1 MSIQECICPRC
12 GGPVEGEGLCGRCRG
27 SSTTWVT
34 FDPRVTSVHC
44 PSCNSQK
51 NGSTWT
57 DTERGRD
64 EIGPEIVRAA
74 VHFHPDIRSSSISM
88 VIRDRTLNRSYAEV
102 SVAGMLYGQEVHA
115 NAVIEIV
122 WQKEQCNR
130 CNRISGSYYE
140 GLVQVRAQNRK
151 LLPHESLL
159 AQQIAT
165 EVENGMQAGGDR
177 LSYISEMEETRE
189 GLDIT
194 IGSQQIG
201 LAISQAVVQRLGG
214 RYSTHPKLIGE
225 KAGKKLFRI
234 TYSVRLP
241 RYIRG
246 DVVRIGR
253 SYGQIMQI
261 EGQYIRYLDLANG
274 QARSAKEEDFGLL
287 IGNVRDAADALIAY
301 VDGDVLG
308 IIDPGSGVTRE
319 CAVGPWRTA
328 APGQHIRVL
337 KDQDTMILVG

>member
-1 MSIQECICPRC
+1 MTIQDCICPRC

-44 PSCNSQK
+44 PTCNSQK

-74 VHFHPDIRSSSISM
+74 VHFHPDVKFPAISI

-102 SVAGMLYGQEVHA
+102 HVRGLLYGQNVEA
-115 NAVIEIV
+115 DAIIEIA

-140 GLVQVRAQNRK
+140 GLVQVRAQGRK
-151 LLPHESLL
+151 LLPHEVIM

-165 EVENGMQAGGDR
+165 EVEDGMQAGGDR

-214 RYSTHPKLIGE
+214 RYTTHPKLIGE
-225 KAGKKLFRI
+225 KAGKKLFRV

-246 DVVRIGR
+246 DVVRIGKG
-253 SYGQIMQI
+253 YGQIMQV
-261 EGQYIRYLDLANG
+261 EGQYIRYFDLANG

-287 IGNVRDAADALIAY
+287 IGNVRDAAEALIAY

-308 IIDPGSGVTRE
+308 LIDPGSGITRE
-319 CAVGPWRTA
+319 CPVGPWRTA
-328 APGQHIRVL
+328 EPGQHIRVL
-337 KDQDTMILVG
+337 KDQDTMIPVG

>member
-1 MSIQECICPRC
+1 MNIQDVICPRC

-34 FDPRVTSVHC
+34 FDPRVISVHC

-64 EIGPEIVRAA
+64 EIGPELVRMA
-74 VHFHPDIRSSSISM
+74 VHFHPDVKSPSIAM
-88 VIRDRTLNRSYAEV
+88 TIRDRTLNRSFAEV
-102 SVAGMLYGQEVHA
+102 TATGILYGQKKETTGI
-115 NAVIEIV
+115 IEIA

-140 GLVQVRAQNRK
+140 GLVQVRAQGRK
-151 LLPHESLL
+151 LMPHESLT
-159 AQQIAT
+159 AQQIAS
-165 EVENGMQAGGDR
+165 EVEDGMQAGGDR

-201 LAISQAVVQRLGG
+201 LAISQAIVQRLGG
-214 RYSTHPKLIGE
+214 RYTTHPKLVGE

-241 RYIRG
+241 RYTRG
-246 DVVRIGR
+246 DVVRAGTG
-253 SYGQIMQI
+253 YGQVMQV
-261 EGQYIRYLDLANG
+261 EGQYIRYFDLKTG
-274 QARSAKEEDFGLL
+274 QSRSAKEEDFGGL
-287 IGNVRDAADALIAY
+287 IGNVRDAPDALIAY
-301 VDGDVLG
+301 VDGDVFG
-308 IIDPGSGVTRE
+308 IIDPETGVTRE
-319 CAVGPWRTA
+319 CPVGPWRNA
-328 APGQHIRVL
+328 YPGQHIRVL
-337 KDQDTMILVG
+337 KDQENLVPVG

>member
-1 MSIQECICPRC
+1 M
-12 GGPVEGEGLCGRCRG
+12 
-27 SSTTWVT
+27 
-34 FDPRVTSVHC
+34 
-44 PSCNSQK
+44 
-51 NGSTWT
+51 
-57 DTERGRD
+57 
-64 EIGPEIVRAA
+64 
-74 VHFHPDIRSSSISM
+74 
-88 VIRDRTLNRSYAEV
+88 Y
-102 SVAGMLYGQEVHA
+102 LYGQEVHA

-140 GLVQVRAQNRK
+140 GLVQVRAQDRK

-253 SYGQIMQI
+253 GYGQIMQI

-274 QARSAKEEDFGLL
+274 QARSAKEDDFNIL

-301 VDGDVLG
+301 VDGDILG

-328 APGQHIRVL
+328 CSGPAYQGVKRSGHDDTGWIAWLYAYGRCPWQNYHLSGTAIGQIRAANRMCPVKQPMYRSVKGISLPAPLLPATGNR
-337 KDQDTMILVG
+337 GRG

>member
-1 MSIQECICPRC
+1 MNIQECICPRC

-44 PSCNSQK
+44 PTCNSQK

-64 EIGPEIVRAA
+64 EIGPEIVRTA
-74 VHFHPDIRSSSISM
+74 VHFHPDIKSPSVSM

-102 SVAGMLYGQEVHA
+102 TVTGVLYGEEVQA
-115 NAVIEIV
+115 TGFIEIV

-151 LLPHESLL
+151 LLPHESLM

-201 LAISQAVVQRLGG
+201 LAISQAIVQRLGG

-225 KAGKKLFRI
+225 KAGKKLFRV

-241 RYIRG
+241 KFIRG

-253 SYGQIMQI
+253 GYGQIMQI
-261 EGQYIRYLDLANG
+261 EGQYIRYFDLANG
-274 QARSAKEEDFGLL
+274 QARTAKEDDFGAL
-287 IGNVRDAADALIAY
+287 IGNVRDAADALIAF

-308 IIDPGSGVTRE
+308 LIDPVSGVTRE
-319 CAVGPWRTA
+319 CPVGPWRTA
-328 APGQHIRVL
+328 CPGQHIRVL
-337 KDQDTMILVG
+337 KDQDTMIPVG

>member
-1 MSIQECICPRC
+1 MNIQECICPRC
-12 GGPVEGEGLCGRCRG
+12 GGPVEGEGLCGRCKG

-34 FDPRVTSVHC
+34 FEPRVTSVHC

-51 NGSTWT
+51 NGNTWT
-57 DTERGRD
+57 DTERSRD

-74 VHFHPDIRSSSISM
+74 VHFHPDVMSPSVSM
-88 VIRDRTLNRSYAEV
+88 VIRDRTENRSYATV
-102 SVAGMLYGQEVHA
+102 TATGLLYGQEVTA
-115 NAVIEIV
+115 TGVIEMV

-140 GLVQVRAQNRK
+140 GLVQVRAQGRK
-151 LLPHESLL
+151 LLPHEVLT
-159 AQQIAT
+159 AQQVAT
-165 EVENGMQAGGDR
+165 EVEDGMQAGGDR

-214 RYSTHPKLIGE
+214 RYTTHPKLIGE
-225 KAGKKLFRI
+225 KAGKKLFRV

-246 DVVRIGR
+246 DVVRVGR
-253 SYGQIMQI
+253 GYGQVMQV
-261 EGQYIRYLDLANG
+261 EGQYIRYFDLANG
-274 QARSAKEEDFGLL
+274 QARSAKEEDFSAL
-287 IGNVRDAADALIAY
+287 IGNVRDAAEALIAY

-308 IIDPGSGVTRE
+308 LIDPESGVTRE
-319 CAVGPWRTA
+319 CPVGPWRNA
-328 APGQHIRVL
+328 EPGQHIRVL
-337 KDQDTMILVG
+337 KDQETMILVG

>member
-1 MSIQECICPRC
+1 MNIQDCICPRC
-12 GGPVEGEGLCGRCRG
+12 GGPVEGEGLCGRCKG

-34 FDPRVTSVHC
+34 FDPRVESVHC
-44 PSCNSQK
+44 PTCNSQK
-51 NGSTWT
+51 NMSTWT

-64 EIGPEIVRAA
+64 EIGPEIVRNA
-74 VHFHPDIRSSSISM
+74 VHFHPDVQSPSISM
-88 VIRDRTLNRSYAEV
+88 EIRDRTLNRSFATV
-102 SVAGMLYGQEVHA
+102 VASGMLYGQEVSA
-115 NAVIEIV
+115 EAVIEIA

-140 GLVQVRAQNRK
+140 GLVQVRAQGRK
-151 LLPHESLL
+151 LLPHEVLV
-159 AQQIAT
+159 AQQIAN
-165 EVENGMQAGGDR
+165 EVEDGMQAGGDR

-214 RYSTHPKLIGE
+214 RYSTHPKLVGE
-225 KAGKKLFRI
+225 KLGKKLFRV

-246 DVVRIGR
+246 DVVRIGKG
-253 SYGQIMQI
+253 YGQIMQI
-261 EGQYIRYLDLANG
+261 EGQYIRYFDLANG
-274 QARSAKEEDFGLL
+274 QARTGKEEDFGAL

-301 VDGDVLG
+301 IDGDVLG
-308 IIDPGSGVTRE
+308 LIDPVSGVTRE
-319 CAVGPWRTA
+319 CPVGPWRNA
-328 APGQHIRVL
+328 SPGQHIRVL
-337 KDQDTMILVG
+337 KDQDMMIPVG

>member
-1 MSIQECICPRC
+1 MNIQECICPRC
-12 GGPVEGEGLCGRCRG
+12 GGPLEGEGLCGRCRG
-27 SSTTWVT
+27 SSTIWVS

-64 EIGPEIVRAA
+64 EIGPEIVRNAI
-74 VHFHPDIRSSSISM
+74 HFHPDIRSPSVSM
-88 VIRDRTLNRSYAEV
+88 VIHDRTLNRSFADVTVSGVLYGEEV
-102 SVAGMLYGQEVHA
+102 SA
-115 NAVIEIV
+115 NAMIEIA

-151 LLPHESLL
+151 LLPHESLV

-201 LAISQAVVQRLGG
+201 LAISQAIVQRLGG
-214 RYSTHPKLIGE
+214 RYSTHPKLVGE

-246 DVVRIGR
+246 DVVRIGKG
-253 SYGQIMQI
+253 YGQILQI
-261 EGQYIRYLDLANG
+261 EGQYIRYLNLANG
-274 QARSAKEEDFGLL
+274 QSRTAKEDEFGML
-287 IGNVRDAADALIAY
+287 IGNVRDAIDALIAY
-301 VDGDVLG
+301 VDGDILG
-308 IIDPGSGVTRE
+308 LIDPGSGVTRE
-319 CAVGPWRTA
+319 CPAGPWRDA
-328 APGQHIRVL
+328 EAGQYIRVL